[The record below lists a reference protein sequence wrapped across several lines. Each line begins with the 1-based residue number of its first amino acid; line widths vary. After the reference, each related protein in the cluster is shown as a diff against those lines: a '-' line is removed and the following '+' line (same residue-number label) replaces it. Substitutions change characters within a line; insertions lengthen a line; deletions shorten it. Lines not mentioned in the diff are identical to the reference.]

1 MTGTLFSCSP
11 SAGYFL
17 LLWCTFFWA
26 GTEVSLAQ
34 DLEMWV
40 GDRQH
45 WIVSHRHEDR
55 AYYRLRDIAP
65 IVGVDLQ
72 ESGGLLTVDGSLGQ
86 LSLVDA
92 RPLVRL
98 GDEYILLSNPVW
110 RRNSSDWYV
119 TEDFL
124 VKALPLIIERKL
136 DSLSIRRYRL
146 ETLDENR
153 VVVRVANYSDHVRV
167 VLESAQNTP
176 VRVRDLD
183 RYIEVRFEN
192 YLVQPEFP
200 TDLPDR
206 RFVASVEF
214 DSSEIYG
221 GFRIYKGTA
230 YRDFREFTLSNPQRN
245 VVDVFGSPAGNL
257 ADKAHPSDLEPPTNV
272 DSPPE
277 PRFVSPPEQSSPKP
291 SFQNVITIDPGH
303 GGEDYGSLSE
313 KGDLE
318 KNVALWIASRIQKKI
333 LTSGLQGILTRT
345 RDVQLGIEQRSSV
358 GNYYGSNVYVS
369 LHVGGSPSVEIGGP
383 VVFVHRYIND
393 PDDENQE
400 DKEASL
406 DEELFPVV
414 ISGKTD
420 EETESESQFLIPWNE
435 GQKSHLSLSLELAEQ
450 LQAELN
456 LLWGSDNQLVEVPL
470 AVLAPIKAPAVLI
483 ETGFLT
489 NPEDLEK
496 LGSEEF
502 KEQIS
507 GTITSVLLRFLAR
520 SQELDSNPESNLP

>member
-1 MTGTLFSCSP
+1 
-11 SAGYFL
+11 
-17 LLWCTFFWA
+17 
-26 GTEVSLAQ
+26 
-34 DLEMWV
+34 MWV
-40 GDRQH
+40 GDRRH
-45 WIVSHRHEDR
+45 RIVSHRHEDR

-72 ESGGLLTVDGSLGQ
+72 ETGGLLKVDGSLGQ

-98 GDEYILLSNPVW
+98 GEEYILLSDPVW

-136 DSLSIRRYRL
+136 DILSIRRYRL
-146 ETLDENR
+146 EALDETR
-153 VVVRVANYSDHVRV
+153 VVVRVANYPDHVRV
-167 VLESAQNTP
+167 VLESAQITP
-176 VRVRDLD
+176 VRVRELD

-192 YLVQPEFP
+192 YLVLPEFP

-214 DSSEIYG
+214 ASSEMYG

-245 VVDVFGSPAGNL
+245 VVDVFGSTVGNL
-257 ADKAHPSDLEPPTNV
+257 ADTTHPSALRPSTSV
-272 DSPPE
+272 DSTPE
-277 PRFVSPPEQSSPKP
+277 PQFVSPPEQSSPKP
-291 SFQNVITIDPGH
+291 RFQNIITIDPGH

-313 KGDLE
+313 NGDLE
-318 KNVALWIASRIQKKI
+318 KNVALWIASRIQKRI
-333 LTSGLQGILTRT
+333 QTGGFQGMLTRT

-383 VVFVHRYIND
+383 VVYVHRYIND
-393 PDDENQE
+393 SGDESQE
-400 DKEASL
+400 
-406 DEELFPVV
+406 EEEVSRGEERLHVD
-414 ISGKTD
+414 ISGQTG
-420 EETESESQFLIPWNE
+420 EGTESESQFLIPWNE
-435 GQKSHLSLSLELAEQ
+435 GQKSHLALSLELAEQ
-450 LQAELN
+450 LQTELN
-456 LLWGSDNQLVEVPL
+456 LLWGSDNQIVEVPL

-502 KEQIS
+502 QEQIS
-507 GTITSVLLRFLAR
+507 GVIASVLLRFLAR
-520 SQELDSNPESNLP
+520 SQELDSNPGLTLP